1 MKEQMKLKDKSI
13 LNVQKNHKT
22 TDDFKTKI
30 PFSPCPFMKE
40 CDD

>member
-1 MKEQMKLKDKSI
+1 MKEQIKIKDK
-13 LNVQKNHKT
+13 LNVKKDHKT